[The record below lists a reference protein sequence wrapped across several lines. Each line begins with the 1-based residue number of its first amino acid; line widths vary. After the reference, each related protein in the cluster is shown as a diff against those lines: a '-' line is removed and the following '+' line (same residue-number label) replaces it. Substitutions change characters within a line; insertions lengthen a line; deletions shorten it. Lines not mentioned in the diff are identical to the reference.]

1 MAAKVKMTSE
11 GEPTRRVGMLKEVPC
26 DGLLGLSRHC
36 HHEHSLRASG
46 CVVLA
51 QVLSKIT

>member
-11 GEPTRRVGMLKEVPC
+11 GDPTRRVGMLKEVPC